1 MRTIDLY
8 RGQKPPCHEFDPYP
22 NPEYQAAFA
31 EASAALDELEKYN
44 VPQELIQKI
53 DSTHNRLTATE
64 LDLMWCFAFEK
75 GMAFQKNL
83 GAAVKDLDVS
93 VK

>member
-8 RGQKPPCHEFDPYP
+8 RGQQPPCHEFDPYP
-22 NPEYQAAFA
+22 NPEYQATFA
-31 EASAALDELEKYN
+31 EATAAMEELAKYN
-44 VPQELIQKI
+44 VPEELIQKI
-53 DSTHNRLTATE
+53 DSVHSKLSSIE

-83 GAAVKDLDVS
+83 GATVKDFDIS